1 MNALLRTLSQVTQVA
16 LLAIAAGATPM
27 AHAVCFD
34 PVAVPSEPDQA
45 SWVLR
50 HDPDAFAWVDSR
62 GVPRLRYQGRL
73 YSFAKPEQG
82 ASMIVVDDTGHVIRL
97 PEPSRPSA
105 EVQRML
111 RDRYRLEPNCGGGGD
126 PEGFIGLGIF
136 GTWSSQSPWSSSSF
150 WGFTVF
156 EPTYAEKLAADLRSC
171 LEDYQ
176 FCRQTKF
183 NWLDPEAQL
192 ACAAVG
198 FYGPTVWGA
207 CQAGFA
213 AMTYGNHLYCEWRL
227 DWCIRNAGSS
237 SRPGNRALGVQGL
250 DGVRPDAT
258 KAQRR

>member
-82 ASMIVVDDTGHVIRL
+82 ASMIIVDDTGNVTRL
-97 PEPSRPSA
+97 PEPS
-105 EVQRML
+105 
-111 RDRYRLEPNCGGGGD
+111 
-126 PEGFIGLGIF
+126 
-136 GTWSSQSPWSSSSF
+136 
-150 WGFTVF
+150 
-156 EPTYAEKLAADLRSC
+156 
-171 LEDYQ
+171 
-176 FCRQTKF
+176 
-183 NWLDPEAQL
+183 
-192 ACAAVG
+192 
-198 FYGPTVWGA
+198 
-207 CQAGFA
+207 
-213 AMTYGNHLYCEWRL
+213 
-227 DWCIRNAGSS
+227 
-237 SRPGNRALGVQGL
+237 RALGVQGL